1 MFKEKLTKQSGSL
14 NTNFDEIKY
23 KILQKRK
30 KFIKMKK
37 SKKNQQKE
45 LILFKIYKIVK
56 FYKR

>member
-37 SKKNQQKE
+37 SKKN
-45 LILFKIYKIVK
+45 
-56 FYKR
+56 